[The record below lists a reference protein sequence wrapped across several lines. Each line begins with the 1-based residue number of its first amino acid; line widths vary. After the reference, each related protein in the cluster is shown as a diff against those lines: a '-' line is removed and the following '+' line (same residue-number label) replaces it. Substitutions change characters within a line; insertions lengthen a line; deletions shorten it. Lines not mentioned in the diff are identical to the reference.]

1 MSIFE
6 PGGIDCDI
14 HPAVPNLR
22 ALHPYLSDHWRDVV
36 IQRGVHEL
44 ESIAYPPNSPL
55 TSRPDW
61 RLPNARPGSDLDA
74 LRAHA
79 LTPFGTSIAIC
90 NCLYGVQLLFSEDM
104 GAGFARAVN
113 DWIAAEW
120 LDKEPR
126 LRASI
131 VVPMQNAELAVE
143 EINRVAPDRRFVQ
156 ILLLVMH
163 DMPLGKRHYWPIYAA
178 AEKHGLPVGIHAGSA
193 YRHPVTPLGLADLLH
208 RGLRRAGA
216 GLSGRALVLICEG
229 VFTKFPDLKVV
240 LLESGFTWLPA
251 HLWRLTK
258 FWRGLRMEVPW
269 VDRAPT
275 DIVRSN
281 VRLTTQPCDAPP
293 SAEAFQR
300 LLDHMGSDEMLLFS
314 TDYPHWQFDGDAVLP
329 EGLSRDLVR
338 KIMIDN
344 PRDTYSRLTET
355 VTNVQAGHWR
365 ESSTRGCP
373 GGHRLIAIGM
383 ALVGRTARANC
394 APVPVTGTPG
404 F

>member
-1 MSIFE
+1 M
-6 PGGIDCDI
+6 
-14 HPAVPNLR
+14 
-22 ALHPYLSDHWRDVV
+22 
-36 IQRGVHEL
+36 
-44 ESIAYPPNSPL
+44 
-55 TSRPDW
+55 
-61 RLPNARPGSDLDA
+61 
-74 LRAHA
+74 
-79 LTPFGTSIAIC
+79 
-90 NCLYGVQLLFSEDM
+90 QLLFSEDM

-113 DWIAAEW
+113 DWMAAEW

-163 DMPLGKRHYWPIYAA
+163 DHPLGKRHYWPIYAA

-193 YRHPVTPLGLADLLH
+193 YRHPVTPLGWPTYYTEDYA
-208 RGLRRAGA
+208 AQA
-216 GLSGRALVLICEG
+216 PAFQAALSSLVCEG

-258 FWRGLRMEVPW
+258 FWRGLRMEIPW

-293 SAEAFQR
+293 TTEAFQR

-329 EGLSRDLVR
+329 EGLSRELVR

-355 VTNVQAGHWR
+355 VA
-365 ESSTRGCP
+365 
-373 GGHRLIAIGM
+373 
-383 ALVGRTARANC
+383 
-394 APVPVTGTPG
+394 
-404 F
+404 

>member
-1 MSIFE
+1 MSILE

-14 HPAVPNLR
+14 HPAVPNIR

-36 IQRGVHEL
+36 VQRGVHEL
-44 ESIAYPPNSPL
+44 ESIAYPTNSPL

-61 RLPNARPGSDLDA
+61 RLPNGKPGSDLDA

-163 DMPLGKRHYWPIYAA
+163 DHPLGKRHYWPIYAA

-193 YRHPVTPLGLADLLH
+193 YRHPVTPLGWPTYYTEDYA
-208 RGLRRAGA
+208 AQA
-216 GLSGRALVLICEG
+216 AAFQAALSSLVCEG
-229 VFTKFPDLKVV
+229 VFTKFPELKVV

-293 SAEAFQR
+293 SPEMFQR
-300 LLDHMGSDEMLLFS
+300 LMEHMGSDEMLLFS

-344 PRDTYSRLTET
+344 PRDTYSRLS
-355 VTNVQAGHWR
+355 VPAGL
-365 ESSTRGCP
+365 E
-373 GGHRLIAIGM
+373 A
-383 ALVGRTARANC
+383 
-394 APVPVTGTPG
+394 
-404 F
+404 